1 MKFQIF
7 MLEYNEGLLDLYRKD
22 YPKISSYFLGI
33 VQMDSLTNI
42 EIFLE
47 RQLDLKEKFLFQKR

>member
-33 VQMDSLTNI
+33 VRVDSLTNI
-42 EIFLE
+42 GIFLE

>member
-1 MKFQIF
+1 

-22 YPKISSYFLGI
+22 YPKISSYFFGI

-42 EIFLE
+42 GIFLE

>member
-33 VQMDSLTNI
+33 VRVDSLMNI
-42 EIFLE
+42 GIFLE
-47 RQLDLKEKFLFQKR
+47 RQLDLKEKFFFQKR